1 MVVTALALDGGA
13 RGGGYGLTDSILVQ
27 LRVGMLFANVRA
39 RLIEEFFV
47 VSSRKHVLAGDS
59 EREEVGT
66 VDASHARQGS
76 PDGLVTIRVWPSAR

>member
-1 MVVTALALDGGA
+1 
-13 RGGGYGLTDSILVQ
+13 
-27 LRVGMLFANVRA
+27 
-39 RLIEEFFV
+39 
-47 VSSRKHVLAGDS
+47 VLAGDS